1 MCLELTIAFAIA
13 RRIPLIFSRV
23 SGRSPGIACAAA
35 AFGSAEAVSSLA
47 GASAVAVAVEPPDRK
62 LSMSSLT
69 IRPFLPEPGTA
80 LMSTPFSRA
89 YLRTEGIAITLRL
102 GSTSACA
109 AGAVASSVTSSVE
122 ASSLASSAGASS

>member
-23 SGRSPGIACAAA
+23 SGRSPSGIACAAA

-47 GASAVAVAVEPPDRK
+47 GASAVAVAVEPPDKK

-69 IRPFLPEPGTA
+69 IRPF
-80 LMSTPFSRA
+80 
-89 YLRTEGIAITLRL
+89 YLNQEQL
-102 GSTSACA
+102 
-109 AGAVASSVTSSVE
+109 
-122 ASSLASSAGASS
+122 